1 MPLPMKTIL
10 QNPQTNATVQV
21 GMINEFRPNC
31 YMNTTKPATTTP
43 KPTVVAPKPA
53 YKPRPEEGVSTQ
65 DSYNEQ
71 VKKSK
76 NWIWLAVAAIIGGG
90 ITYYATREK
99 KQPKKVNV

>member
-31 YMNTTKPATTTP
+31 YMNNTASAAPKPA
-43 KPTVVAPKPA
+43 VVAPKTV

-65 DSYNEQ
+65 DSYND
-71 VKKSK
+71 KLRRSK
-76 NWIWLAVAAIIGGG
+76 NWIWLALAAVIGGG
-90 ITYYATREK
+90 ITYYATRK
-99 KQPKKVNV
+99 KPKKVNV